1 MAEQHI
7 DDVYSLL
14 VPISGAKL
22 IIPRTAVSEVM
33 GYSPPHNRPAA
44 APEWFMGMVRW
55 ERTEVPLV
63 CFEAACGRGIPETS
77 SRTRI
82 TYFHALKGWLN
93 PPIIA
98 IMTQGY
104 PYLVRVTEGVLG
116 PGPKPDVPEHAPVIT
131 QIRMANE
138 RPLVPDL
145 ESLEERLREYM
156 PAREDVAEEEES

>member
-1 MAEQHI
+1 MSERI
-7 DDVYSLL
+7 EDVYSLL
-14 VPISGAKL
+14 VPISGNKL
-22 IIPRTAVSEVM
+22 IVPRTAVSEVM
-33 GYSPPHNRPAA
+33 GYSPPHGRPDN

-55 ERTEVPLV
+55 DRQEVPLI
-63 CFEAACGRGIPETS
+63 CFEAACGKGIPESS

-93 PPIIA
+93 PPIMA

-104 PYLVRVTEGVLG
+104 PYLVRVTEGVLSAG
-116 PGPKPDVPEHAPVIT
+116 GDPGLPERAPVIT

-145 ESLEERLREYM
+145 ESLEERLREYL
-156 PAREDVAEEEES
+156 PERESMQTEEL